1 MIKINNIDKK
11 CKIIRGGVENKRW
24 RGEGGSANVNF
35 RRVLKNERMCTF
47 VRVTKKISSKNI
59 TRILFFVCIFIPV
72 V

>member
-24 RGEGGSANVNF
+24 RGEGGGSANVNF

-47 VRVTKKISSKNI
+47 VRVTKKKYLFSKNS
-59 TRILFFVCIFIPV
+59 RFFVFLPV
-72 V
+72 